1 MMILSFDNKIY
12 IEYMRREKYIQER
25 WLNIMTSKNKIELKR
40 VNMNLPSDLV
50 QRVVDYGES
59 KGLNTTSAYIV
70 LLNQALD
77 YKDTIDSL
85 PLMMELIKSQVL
97 SQQETKED

>member
-1 MMILSFDNKIY
+1 
-12 IEYMRREKYIQER
+12 
-25 WLNIMTSKNKIELKR
+25 MTQKKNKIELKR

-50 QRVVDYGES
+50 QRVVAYGES

-77 YKDTIDSL
+77 QKDTIDNL
-85 PLMMELIKSQVL
+85 PLMMEFLKGNISIPFDDVQV
-97 SQQETKED
+97 KEDDK